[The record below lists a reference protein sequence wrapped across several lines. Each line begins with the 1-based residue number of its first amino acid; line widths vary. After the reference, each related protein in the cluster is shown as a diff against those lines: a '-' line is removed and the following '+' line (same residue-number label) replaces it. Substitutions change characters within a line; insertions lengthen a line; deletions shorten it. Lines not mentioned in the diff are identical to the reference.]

1 MPYRQVYYP
10 NRTKIRHFTEKDV
23 ARIAKYAVR
32 DGANPVKVL
41 AAIAASLGLGASIC
55 VTAKSIR
62 SALSL
67 TAFLKKLGASM
78 AVGQLIKVLIQI
90 FMGAKLKAPPN
101 LNLILAITIAAL
113 VVIDSVLDS
122 IAVLITNRD
131 DMLGVTVFLDD
142 LCKHIREISND
153 VIDDVVDSNAFGVA
167 SKSIDDAA
175 FAFKTETEQAWQIL
189 IEETW
194 WNRFLAIFN

>member
-41 AAIAASLGLGASIC
+41 AAIAAALGLGASIC
-55 VTAKSIR
+55 VTAQSIR

-67 TAFLKKLGASM
+67 TAFLKKLAVSM

-90 FMGAKLKAPPN
+90 FMGAKLKAPPG
-101 LNLILAITIAAL
+101 LNLILAIVIVSL
-113 VVIDSVLDS
+113 VLIDSVLDS
-122 IAVLITNRD
+122 ITVLIKNRD
-131 DMLGVTVFLDD
+131 DMLGITGFLDD
-142 LCKHIREISND
+142 LCRHIHEITGEAF
-153 VIDDVVDSNAFGVA
+153 DDVADSSAFEIA
-167 SKSIDDAA
+167 SKAIDDAA
-175 FAFKTETEQAWQIL
+175 FNFKSETEQAWQVL

-194 WNRFLAIFN
+194 WDKFLSVFD